1 MRLIDADK
9 IEYHQRAVIEDVK
22 NVGMYLHKRCITEDE
37 INAIPTEINAIP
49 TAKVSSRSIPVIWIL
64 DYITDKT
71 QEGTLKRQYFV
82 DMFVTWCKEQ
92 EQKACGN

>member
-9 IEYHQRAVIEDVK
+9 IEYHQLAAIEDA
-22 NVGMYLHKRCITEDE
+22 NHSGMYSHKRCITEDE
-37 INAIPTEINAIP
+37 INAMP